1 MALNHRLPAICTALF
16 SSFAVLLAAFSGASC
31 NFIVRITNKTNDNDN
46 AIDID
51 TGIEGTIDSSFGVL
65 CNHELYPRE
74 GDNMWELSRIFLIV
88 GLSLGAVTA
97 ALAWAVSSF
106 LTPTRSN
113 WNGISA
119 LAAATA
125 VIQVPIFVLFE
136 SEPCM
141 GSDVDGDDLDGN
153 MGLGCK
159 LGPASYLL
167 MASDLLFISVTL
179 ITQIYDRP
187 RWGLELDLWKV
198 HKTGASKSSS
208 PRSGGNT
215 SRNRYRNRNRSSQSK
230 AAALS
235 RNDEYYYDDN
245 ENYDDD
251 VHLTSLRARSLVDGS
266 SEEGGAADDL
276 NEMNAFYK
284 ISRILPAGEAKQ
296 QQQQQQQ
303 NQNSHQ
309 GDGAS
314 GLLQSK
320 TNKGHKKQGFFSR
333 LLSRNSSLAEN
344 NNLEVPVGETQS
356 MSGDDEY
363 DYENQQLH
371 DLEIVRVLP
380 QQNEHSHQ
388 KNQTS
393 ARAPSP
399 PSESGEGLEISIG
412 SFHNRVS
419 NETEEPVNR
428 SFQSFDAVIDPG
440 GNATANATASATANA
455 TSNATVSATA
465 NATSNPNPANKS
477 WKYACVDEK
486 AIVEQH
492 QMIDSPSA
500 SFISME
506 SSKKQQLQ
514 HPVVS
519 SVRDILQDLHCEEMV
534 GSVPHPSEPRDFEAR
549 CVSPTV
555 AAVVA
560 TNSSSG
566 AAPVAASDTI
576 VDGVRKLTKK
586 LKSADSTRQ
595 SMKSSLRNINTI
607 FHGKKG
613 GYCQMNSDQSSD
625 DNDNGDEYSEDNYFN
640 YYDGTDVK
648 PPPGLQLLY
657 TQGSFHSE
665 NENNE
670 PPVNQSTL
678 TDENTEGNQED
689 EIKHIY
695 DELDQMIGDDNS
707 IQEKDNNKSDPFAFD
722 SISIGST
729 HSDPGPISYGSN
741 EESTITD
748 FTPFFTSGE
757 SEQSTS
763 FTDLFKVN
771 TEEDIPWDND
781 FSTNES
787 TLSQITGD
795 HEDDSSE
802 EPSRGRSSERSHN
815 DAPRRRRPISP
826 VGSIKSH
833 CSLLHMTID
842 EETEEDV
849 KNELLDSKTTTVP
862 SPYDRYALKRTLSS
876 PEFRSERGPIST
888 RRDKSTNELLKKLER
903 LKRSINVDSEGNNSN
918 SNHSSSNKSDLPPRT
933 PPKATNVAPM
943 NGTDDS
949 SAVLSELLKPEQP
962 AETIPAKLETS
973 NDESWKKMISPMKDR
988 PSKEPR
994 KSVISPMKDKP
1005 GKESM
1010 MDATMDISDETSET
1024 GNTRST
1030 ISYDSDDSSAGGHDT
1045 GPRQIRSKSVGRAK
1059 RLRNNAKHYRA
1070 SNSLSPTRQ
1079 RKIFL
1084 EEGSSNSCLR
1094 SANIANLARESRIR
1108 RLQQLRKGYMPLD
1121 ENEYSRAESPTRM
1134 YGASCDPSSDSELTP
1149 KRKTAGGANEKDEII
1164 STTSSNLPDTLFQP
1178 SLLADPEEN
1187 CPEFD
1192 DILNHLDLQLI
1203 DLNRMGAEYGDEEGS
1218 M

>member
-1 MALNHRLPAICTALF
+1 MALDHRLPAICTAVF
-16 SSFAVLLAAFSGASC
+16 SSVAVVLAAFSGASC
-31 NFIVRITNKTNDNDN
+31 NFIERIINETND
-46 AIDID
+46 IE
-51 TGIEGTIDSSFGVL
+51 IEGTIDSSFGVL
-65 CNHELYPRE
+65 CDHELYPRE
-74 GDNMWELSRIFLIV
+74 GDKMWELSRIFLIV
-88 GLSLGAVTA
+88 GLSLGALTA
-97 ALAWAVSSF
+97 ALAWAVASF
-106 LTPTRSN
+106 LTPTRAN

-125 VIQVPIFVLFE
+125 IIQVPIFVLFE

-141 GSDVDGDDLDGN
+141 GDADTDTDTDADDIDGD

-167 MASDLLFISVTL
+167 MASDLVFISVTL

-187 RWGLELDLWKV
+187 RWGLELDIWKV
-198 HKTGASKSSS
+198 HKKGASKSSS
-208 PRSGGNT
+208 PRSGANK
-215 SRNRYRNRNRSSQSK
+215 NRNRNRKRSSQSK
-230 AAALS
+230 AAAVNA

-251 VHLTSLRARSLVDGS
+251 VHLTSRQARSLVDVS
-266 SEEGGAADDL
+266 SDEGAD
-276 NEMNAFYK
+276 EMKAFYT

-296 QQQQQQQ
+296 QQ
-303 NQNSHQ
+303 NQSHQ
-309 GDGAS
+309 EGEAS

-320 TNKGHKKQGFFSR
+320 TNKGNKKQGFFSR
-333 LLSRNSSLAEN
+333 LLSRDSRSYSLAEN

-363 DYENQQLH
+363 DYENQLLH
-371 DLEIVRVLP
+371 ELEIVRVLP
-380 QQNEHSHQ
+380 QQQEHNNE
-388 KNQTS
+388 NQTTT
-393 ARAPSP
+393 RASSP
-399 PSESGEGLEISIG
+399 LLESGEGLEVSIG
-412 SFHNRVS
+412 SFHNRVT
-419 NETEEPVNR
+419 NEKEEPVNR
-428 SFQSFDAVIDPG
+428 TFQSFDAVIDPG
-440 GNATANATASATANA
+440 GNTNANANTNASAIANMNTNATANANAN
-455 TSNATVSATA
+455 TNAV
-465 NATSNPNPANKS
+465 NKS
-477 WKYACVDEK
+477 WKYACVDEN

-492 QMIDSPSA
+492 QMIDSPST

-506 SSKKQQLQ
+506 SSKKQQQ
-514 HPVVS
+514 PVVS
-519 SVRDILQDLHCEEMV
+519 SVRHILQDLHCEEMV
-534 GSVPHPSEPRDFEAR
+534 GSAPDPSELRDFTAR

-555 AAVVA
+555 AAVIA
-560 TNSSSG
+560 TSSG

-576 VDGVRKLTKK
+576 VEGVRKLTKK

-595 SMKSSLRNINTI
+595 GMKSSLRKINTI
-607 FHGKKG
+607 FHSKKG

-625 DNDNGDEYSEDNYFN
+625 DNDNGDEDSEDNYFN

-670 PPVNQSTL
+670 TPVNKSTL
-678 TDENTEGNQED
+678 TDENTEGIQED

-707 IQEKDNNKSDPFAFD
+707 IQEKDNKADPFAFD

-729 HSDPGPISYGSN
+729 HSDPGPMSYGSN
-741 EESTITD
+741 EESTTISD

-771 TEEDIPWDND
+771 NEEDIPWDND

-795 HEDDSSE
+795 HDDDYSE
-802 EPSRGRSSERSHN
+802 EPSRGRSLERSN
-815 DAPRRRRPISP
+815 TDAPRRRRPISP

-849 KNELLDSKTTTVP
+849 KNELLDSKTTTT
-862 SPYDRYALKRTLSS
+862 STPYDRYTLKRTLSS

-888 RRDKSTNELLKKLER
+888 RRDKSTSELLKKLER
-903 LKRSINVDSEGNNSN
+903 LKRTINVDDEGNDSN
-918 SNHSSSNKSDLPPRT
+918 SNNSSNRGDLPPRT
-933 PPKATNVAPM
+933 PQKATNVAPM

-949 SAVLSELLKPEQP
+949 SAVLSELLKPEP

-988 PSKEPR
+988 PSKEPP
-994 KSVISPMKDKP
+994 IKDKP
-1005 GKESM
+1005 GKDSM
-1010 MDATMDISDETSET
+1010 MNAKMDISDETSET

-1030 ISYDSDDSSAGGHDT
+1030 ISYDSDDSFPGGHET

-1059 RLRNNAKHYRA
+1059 RLRNNANHYRA
-1070 SNSLSPTRQ
+1070 SNSLSPTR
-1079 RKIFL
+1079 RRTFS
-1084 EEGSSNSCLR
+1084 EEGSSNSCVR
-1094 SANIANLARESRIR
+1094 SGNIAKLARESRIR
-1108 RLQQLRKGYMPLD
+1108 RLQKLRKGYMPLD
-1121 ENEYSRAESPTRM
+1121 ENEYSRAESPTRR
-1134 YGASCDPSSDSELTP
+1134 YGASYDPSSDSELTP
-1149 KRKTAGGANEKDEII
+1149 KRKTAGGANEKDEIM
-1164 STTSSNLPDTLFQP
+1164 STTSSDLPDTLFQP

-1203 DLNRMGAEYGDEEGS
+1203 DLNRPTGAEYGDEEGS